1 MGSFRAV
8 AIFPYID
15 PSDFEQFC
23 ALASQM
29 MQVIRQQESIL
40 SYDMFFSDN
49 NTRCTVLEEYANP
62 EGVFEHVKANADL
75 LTQMSALGGKIEGSV
90 FPIDQ
95 HGAALDEIKANWD
108 SKFHNYFLGKTS

>member
-8 AIFPYID
+8 AVFPHID
-15 PSDFEQFC
+15 PSNFDQFC
-23 ALASQM
+23 ALATQM
-29 MQVIRQQESIL
+29 MQVIQKQESIL

-49 NTRCTVLEEYANP
+49 NTRCTVLEEFATP

-75 LTQMSALGGKIEGSV
+75 LEQLTQLGGKIEGNI

-95 HGAALDEIKANWD
+95 EGTALAEIRSNWD
-108 SKFHNYFLGKTS
+108 SKFHNHFLGKN

>member
-8 AIFPYID
+8 AVFPYID
-15 PSDFEQFC
+15 PVNYEQFC

-29 MQVIRQQESIL
+29 MQVIRKQDSII

-49 NTRCTVLEEYANP
+49 NTRCTVLEEFANA
-62 EGVFEHVKANADL
+62 EGVFEHVKANAEL
-75 LTQMSALGGKIEGSV
+75 LDRMSALGGKIEGNI

-95 HGAALDEIKANWD
+95 MGPAIDEIRTNWD
-108 SKFHNYFLGKTS
+108 SKFHTHFLGKN

>member
-8 AIFPYID
+8 AIFPHID
-15 PSDFEQFC
+15 PSNFDQFC

-29 MQVIRQQESIL
+29 MQVIRQQESII

-49 NTRCTVLEEYANP
+49 NTRCTVLEQFSSAD
-62 EGVFEHVKANADL
+62 GVIEHVQANAEL
-75 LTQMSALGGKIEGSV
+75 LEQMSKLGGKIEGSI

-95 HGAALDEIKANWD
+95 HGAAIDDIAANWD
-108 SKFHNYFLGKTS
+108 SKFHTHFLGKN